1 MIDTIFYF
9 VEHEADYLAQRENIS
24 PKTIV
29 FVQDTHEIYLNGWA
43 YGKTSTEGLATVD
56 DYNTVVDALNTSR
69 ENINLIYQQ
78 LATLHSNIEREIE
91 ESVEQAFTD
100 EESIRNNAVLN
111 GQIDQKIGEWASQAY
126 LVTTDS
132 TTWTNLT
139 QSVSS
144 ISARATQID
153 HNFDGTGD
161 IKQSVFES
169 GVTGTQAYT
178 NMASRWAVAD
188 ANQKVIK
195 WLASGF
201 ASQADNNTTF
211 ADIYSAAQNN
221 TSDAIS
227 NVHTEIQNLGNT
239 YVAKASLV
247 TEVQNKAQQI
257 RTAAG
262 VYSKSQVDNA
272 IAGIWSENVSG
283 TNKTLSQIL
292 TQANADSATLAL
304 KVDAGDV
311 SAAITASVQP
321 GGTVAD
327 YISTVTITANQI
339 NLNGL
344 VTANSNFKI
353 LSDGSMEAKNGKFS
367 GTIKTTTGNTIT
379 NIINSDGSGSLG
391 NGGISWDTSGVF
403 TLSSEVVE
411 SLYRTLN
418 NGLQLSDPDD
428 IQYPYRRTRMYID
441 KVQYSKNSNT
451 AGVDTTITCDGISVR
466 KWHNSND
473 LTVTTD
479 NKIQIKP
486 DGISMIVQDQ
496 AFGGGTIATSY
507 DGVSDDVTVDGTT
520 FVIRNGIIV
529 GVN

>member
-78 LATLHSNIEREIE
+78 LATLRTNIEREIE

-139 QSVSS
+139 QSVNS

-169 GVTGTQAYT
+169 GVTSTTAYT
-178 NMASRWAVAD
+178 NLASRWAVAD
-188 ANQKVIK
+188 ANQRVIK

-201 ASQADNNTTF
+201 ASQADDNTTF
-211 ADIYSAAQNN
+211 ADVYSAAQDN

-227 NVHTEIQNLGNT
+227 NIHTEIENLDNT

-247 TEVQNKAQQI
+247 TEVQNKASQI

-272 IAGIWSENVSG
+272 VAGIWSENVSG

-327 YISTVTITANQI
+327 YISTITITADQI

-344 VTANSNFKI
+344 VTALNARIDDLIVSELKTSSSTGLKSILDSTGLHVFNYDPNETGFGHKYMTISDEALDIILQGRYANSSSE
-353 LSDGSMEAKNGKFS
+353 LDADSLVFS
-367 GTIKTTTGNTIT
+367 GPVADSAAPADQSLFSANYGLKSIQINAPTDT
-379 NIINSDGSGSLG
+379 NGGLYNFSVGFEDSSNSSAHYFTSYVYAYSMRTDELIIINRSPNGSNYRLD
-391 NGGISWDTSGVF
+391 ISAAV
-403 TLSSEVVE
+403 
-411 SLYRTLN
+411 
-418 NGLQLSDPDD
+418 
-428 IQYPYRRTRMYID
+428 
-441 KVQYSKNSNT
+441 T
-451 AGVDTTITCDGISVR
+451 AGILVPVS
-466 KWHNSND
+466 NS
-473 LTVTTD
+473 
-479 NKIQIKP
+479 
-486 DGISMIVQDQ
+486 
-496 AFGGGTIATSY
+496 
-507 DGVSDDVTVDGTT
+507 
-520 FVIRNGIIV
+520 
-529 GVN
+529 